1 MFGRNTETAS
11 PAGKAGQAGRP
22 RRWRLLRRFR
32 RSEDGATV
40 VEFALIAT
48 PFLML
53 LWAIIET
60 ALMFWT
66 TQMLEEALTQASR
79 SLLTGESR
87 GLYTSGNAAVNTA
100 AFRDAVCARAPI
112 GLIDCTKLSVDVR
125 SYQSFSAAN
134 SGSAGSNPLAGGG
147 FNTSNFS
154 YSQPASNQIV
164 VVRAALDY
172 SLFLTSWA
180 SASLANIGPGRRG
193 IVASVAFRT
202 EPFV

>member
-1 MFGRNTETAS
+1 MFDRKTETAS
-11 PAGKAGQAGRP
+11 PAGKAGQPAMP
-22 RRWRLLRRFR
+22 RRWTLLRRFR
-32 RSEDGATV
+32 RAEDGATV

-53 LWAIIET
+53 FWAIIET

-66 TQMLEEALTQASR
+66 TQILEEALTQASR
-79 SLLTGESR
+79 SVLTGESR
-87 GLYTSGNAAVNTA
+87 GLYNSGTPAVNAA

-112 GLIDCTKLSVDVR
+112 GLIDCTRLAVDVR
-125 SYQSFSAAN
+125 SYQSFSAAS
-134 SGSAGSNPLAGGG
+134 SGSAGSNPLAGGA

-154 YSQPASNQIV
+154 YSQPAANQIV
-164 VVRAALDY
+164 VIRAALDY
-172 SLFLTSWA
+172 QLFLTSWA